1 MMTVWQ
7 IVVLVMVGMLGCGLV
22 VGTLAMRTIIRD
34 LREKGDE
41 EVW

>member
-1 MMTVWQ
+1 MHWWR
-7 IVVLVMVGMLGCGLV
+7 IVLLVMVGMLGAAML

-34 LREKGDE
+34 LREKDE